1 MELNQHG
8 RQSCRRKLMKRLLF
22 VFLSY
27 CLYLNASHAASAV
40 VKYIVD
46 GDTFVGDVVLKDKTT
61 IKSVSVRLRNVDT
74 PEIHGK
80 CDSEIERANRAKQRL
95 SELIPENSTVEIK
108 NIKNDKYA
116 KRIDANV
123 FDSHGRDVGMILVH
137 ENLGRPY
144 SGGKRLS
151 WCDGKK

>member
-46 GDTFVGDVVLKDKTT
+46 GDTFIADVLLDEGIEVN
-61 IKSVSVRLRNVDT
+61 SVSVRLDNVDT
-74 PEIHGK
+74 PELHGE
-80 CDSEIERANRAKQRL
+80 CEYEIERANYAKQRL
-95 SELIPENSTVEIK
+95 AELIPVGSIIEIK
-108 NIKNDKYA
+108 NIKNDKYQG
-116 KRIDANV
+116 RIDASV
-123 FDSHGRDVGMILVH
+123 FDAQNKNVGLILIR

-144 SGGKRLS
+144 SGGKRES
-151 WCDGKK
+151 WCHQN